1 MKSHLLHSQ
10 QVSKYGEN
18 YRDLSI
24 PNQEASDQFCVKALG
39 LQDLKA
45 ANIVVNVDYDVGCEY
60 NPLYLFRN
68 FSAQIYIGIA
78 GNDNNKRPGR
88 YIAGKYY
95 GGSKETMAMDG
106 WHTNWLLKFIEPDFE
121 NRRYTGGWGETL
133 LQTYVDKMA
142 NTSGEWELIQAHPLL
157 GDNVGNLPD
166 TGVIVLYM
174 CYKIIS

>member
-1 MKSHLLHSQ
+1 VIIH
-10 QVSKYGEN
+10 GRIE
-18 YRDLSI
+18 
-24 PNQEASDQFCVKALG
+24 
-39 LQDLKA
+39 
-45 ANIVVNVDYDVGCEY
+45 
-60 NPLYLFRN
+60 YLFRN
-68 FSAQIYIGIA
+68 FSAQIYIGIT
-78 GNDNNKRPGR
+78 GNDNNNKRPGQ